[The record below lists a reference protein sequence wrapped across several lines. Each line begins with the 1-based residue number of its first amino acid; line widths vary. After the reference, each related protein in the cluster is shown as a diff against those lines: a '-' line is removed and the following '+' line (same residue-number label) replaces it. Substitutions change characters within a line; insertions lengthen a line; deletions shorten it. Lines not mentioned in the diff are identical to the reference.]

1 MTKLDLTRP
10 LPLPDSMQG
19 LAAVAA
25 KPHEITIG
33 EGHLERQ
40 YLEIAD
46 EVRAAIEAV
55 LPTGRYTLGP
65 NVKAF
70 EEEFAAYCDS
80 RFGIGISSG
89 TEALHLALEALGVG
103 PGDEVITVS
112 NTYVATAF
120 AISYT
125 GATPVFVDVDP
136 RTFNMRAD
144 LVAEKITPRTRGLI
158 PVHLYG
164 HPVDMDP
171 ILELARQHGL
181 WVLEDAS
188 HAHGATYKGRKTGA
202 LGDIAAFSFYPG
214 KNLGAYGDGGAITT
228 SDPDLDQKV
237 RVLRYVGQ
245 RVKFVH
251 EVIGFQERLDE
262 IQAAI
267 LRVKLKRLDEWNQ
280 RRRRWA
286 AIYDEML
293 ADTPLQLPFVEPDV
307 YHVYYSYATLAPTEE
322 ERNELLGYLLQRGIG
337 AFAMYP
343 ALVPLQAAYAHLGY
357 SEKDFP
363 VSAGYA
369 RRVLNLPMFETL
381 REDEVRRV
389 AETILSFYDRAARR

>member
-1 MTKLDLTRP
+1 MTKLDLSRP

-25 KPHEITIG
+25 EPHEIAIG

-80 RFGIGISSG
+80 RFSIGISSG

-144 LVAEKITPRTRGLI
+144 LVAEKITPQTRGLI

-171 ILELARQHGL
+171 VLELARQHGL

-228 SDPDLDQKV
+228 SVPELDEKV

-245 RVKFVH
+245 RMKFVH

-293 ADTPLQLPFVEPDV
+293 ADTPLQLPHVEADV

-322 ERNELLGYLLQRGIG
+322 ERNELLGFLLRRGIG

-357 SEKDFP
+357 REEDFP

-389 AETILSFYDRAARR
+389 AEAILSFYDRAARR